1 LFGSKGYLG
10 YLTFNSKI
18 HPTSRF
24 QTLRFR
30 HSALVDFRHSALAN
44 FLVHS
49 ALPDDE
55 PYIQATLLDQN
66 ILTIRRAKITKLK
79 GMLIT
84 VTRLHTNILDYIVQM
99 ESILRACLGGLRLR
113 LHERLRP
120 EPCQTVETA
129 PALGVEPE
137 LEPLAAFKGEVEPR
151 FGGFTRLQLEI
162 HQRSY
167 FAKRFFK
174 TT

>member
-1 LFGSKGYLG
+1 
-10 YLTFNSKI
+10 
-18 HPTSRF
+18 
-24 QTLRFR
+24 
-30 HSALVDFRHSALAN
+30 
-44 FLVHS
+44 
-49 ALPDDE
+49 
-55 PYIQATLLDQN
+55 
-66 ILTIRRAKITKLK
+66 
-79 GMLIT
+79 
-84 VTRLHTNILDYIVQM
+84 
-99 ESILRACLGGLRLR
+99 LGGLRLQ

-129 PALGVEPE
+129 PAPGVEPE

-167 FAKRFFK
+167 FAKRFLKRLNSTREATPPEEPEPEPFLEEPEPCQTGPWYQLYLVTCPWE